1 MSSQKCS
8 FSISLIG
15 LILLGLFF
23 SPGKET
29 NAQTKLRIGVFDSRA
44 VAVAFYNSKFSTN
57 QQIFASLGTRMK
69 EAKEKDDKDAI
80 AKIEREASL
89 RQVMMHEQGFGRG
102 SINNITGA
110 IKDKLAQL
118 AKSENLSVIVSKWEL
133 VFSGADVVSID
144 VTEKIVDFFEPNE
157 KIKSMMKEIME
168 SEPLKD
174 AFLIDD

>member
-1 MSSQKCS
+1 MFNQKRSFS
-8 FSISLIG
+8 FSIIG
-15 LILLGLFF
+15 FVLLGLLF
-23 SPGKET
+23 GLGEVV
-29 NAQTKLRIGVFDSRA
+29 NAQTKIRVGVFDSRA

-102 SINNITGA
+102 SINNVTGA
-110 IKDKLAQL
+110 IKEKLAQL

-133 VFSGADVVSID
+133 VFSGADVVTVE

-157 KIKSMMKEIME
+157 KIKSMTKEIMQ
-168 SEPLKD
+168 SEPIKE
-174 AFLIDD
+174 AYLIDD

>member
-15 LILLGLFF
+15 LILLGLFI
-23 SPGKET
+23 SSGNKT
-29 NAQTKLRIGVFDSRA
+29 NAQTKVRIGVFDSRA
-44 VAVAFYNSKFSTN
+44 VAIVFYQSKFSN
-57 QQIFASLGTRMK
+57 VKENFGTLHTKMK

-102 SINNITGA
+102 SINNVTGA

>member
-1 MSSQKCS
+1 MSSLKSSCLTS
-8 FSISLIG
+8 FFGVL
-15 LILLGLFF
+15 LLGFFF
-23 SPGKET
+23 SSGIQT

-69 EAKEKDDKDAI
+69 EAKGKDDKDAI

-102 SINNITGA
+102 SINNVTGA

-133 VFSGADVVSID
+133 VFSDADVVSID

>member
-1 MSSQKCS
+1 MSSLKSSCLIS
-8 FSISLIG
+8 FFGVL
-15 LILLGLFF
+15 LLGFFF
-23 SPGKET
+23 SSGIQT

-102 SINNITGA
+102 SINNVTGA

-133 VFSGADVVSID
+133 VFSSADVVSID

-174 AFLIDD
+174 AFLIND